1 MNWRRLPIEVES
13 PEEIGYE
20 SIRCNLAESSVPDMR
35 LEALGLDLADI
46 VLQYGDHRGHR
57 GLRALVAGDEP
68 GLDADDVL
76 LTAGAAGALFLVAT
90 ALLRPGD
97 HAIVVRPNYAT
108 NLETPRAIGADL
120 DVVDLSHEAGWS
132 LDPDRIRARM
142 RSGTKLVSI
151 TTPHNPTG
159 SVLEADVLAELVGI
173 VEQWPDARLL
183 VDETYRDLTYSGSPP
198 SAAALGECVIA
209 VSSLSKA
216 FGMPGIRLGWLITRD
231 PQLHEVLLAA
241 KEQVAITGSVVDE
254 AIGYEAL
261 RRRDEILPAI
271 LGDVRV
277 AFETVRSWIAH
288 SGVFEWVE
296 PRGGAVC
303 FPRFRSGIEVDA
315 DAFHRALFEDFETLV
330 GRGRWFQQPDTSFRL
345 GFGWPSPERL
355 AEGLRALDLA
365 AARAIDDHVG

>member
-1 MNWRRLPIEVES
+1 MDWRRLPIEVES
-13 PEEIGYE
+13 PEEIGYDR
-20 SIRCNLAESSVPDMR
+20 IRCNLAESSVPDMR
-35 LEALGLDLADI
+35 LEALALDLADI
-46 VLQYGDHRGHR
+46 VLQYGDHRGHG
-57 GLRALVAGDEP
+57 GLRSLVAAGAP
-68 GLDADDVL
+68 ALDADDVL

-108 NLETPRAIGADL
+108 NLETPRAIGAHL
-120 DVVDLSHEAGWS
+120 DPVDLSHEAGWS

-142 RSGTKLVSI
+142 RPATKLVSI

-159 SVLEADVLAELVGI
+159 AVLDADTLAELVSI

-198 SAAALGECVIA
+198 SAAALGECVVA

-216 FGMPGIRLGWLITRD
+216 YGMPGIRLGWVITRD
-231 PQLHEVLLAA
+231 PQLRETLLAA
-241 KEQVAITGSVVDE
+241 KEQMAITGSVVDE

-261 RRRDEILPAI
+261 RRRGEILPAI
-271 LGDVRV
+271 LGDVRG
-277 AFETVRSWIAH
+277 ALRTVRSWIET

-303 FPRFRSGIEVDA
+303 FPRFRPEIEVDA
-315 DAFHRALFEDFETLV
+315 HTFHRVLFEEFGTFV
-330 GRGRWFQQPDTSFRL
+330 GRGRWFEQPDTSFRL
-345 GFGWPSPERL
+345 GFGWPSAERL

-365 AARAIDDHVG
+365 AARAIDDHVR